1 MTLIN
6 YITTIIKFLII
17 GSVGLRRLNYVM
29 LFVAI
34 GWLFG
39 WLAR

>member
-6 YITTIIKFLII
+6 DITTIIKFLII
-17 GSVGLRRLNYVM
+17 GSVRLRCLNYVM

-34 GWLFG
+34 GWLVV